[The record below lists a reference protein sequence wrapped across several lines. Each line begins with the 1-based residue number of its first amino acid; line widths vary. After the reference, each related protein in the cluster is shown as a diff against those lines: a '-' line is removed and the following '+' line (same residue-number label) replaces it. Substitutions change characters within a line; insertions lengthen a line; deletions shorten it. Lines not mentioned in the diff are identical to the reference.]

1 MRILKQKTNSF
12 SHGVILGFFCA
23 FFLVSCRNDKALESD
38 VKALEKVLTIHRFD
52 LEFEASNGSDLK
64 RLKEE
69 YPFFFPKQTPDSIW
83 EFKLKDSV
91 EKQIS
96 KEISRVFG
104 AFDETTSELSHLNA
118 HFKLLF
124 NSLKTGSNEALYLPK
139 VYTLSTLT
147 SGLDIQN
154 RVVVTDSMWLIA
166 LDHYLGPDHEYYKS
180 FPNYIKQDLDAK
192 YILTDFSAALVA
204 PFVTQG
210 SNGYFLDKM
219 VYEGKKVFLQTLVW
233 PHATAAQHLKYTEAQ
248 YQWAVENEAQVWR
261 YFLEREYLY
270 STDTALEYRFLFP
283 APFSKFQLALDRES
297 SPRIAQ
303 FIGFQMAKAYYEKH
317 DKNLLKLLEVSA
329 LDLLKEASYK
339 PKK

>member
-1 MRILKQKTNSF
+1 LF
-12 SHGVILGFFCA
+12 
-23 FFLVSCRNDKALESD
+23 SCRKDHRLESD
-38 VKALEKVLTIHRFD
+38 VKALEKVLEIDRFD
-52 LEFEASNGSDLK
+52 LEFGASDVSDLN
-64 RLKEE
+64 RLKDK
-69 YPFFFPKQTPDSIW
+69 YPFFFPQQTPDSIW

-104 AFDETTSELSHLNA
+104 EFTETASELSHLNA

-124 NSLKTGSNEALYLPK
+124 NSLKTESNQAFYLPK

-166 LDHYLGPDHEYYKS
+166 LDHYLGPDHEYYKT
-180 FPNYIKQDLDAK
+180 FPHYVKQDLDAR

-204 PFVTQG
+204 PLVALDN
-210 SNGYFLDKM
+210 NGYFLDKM
-219 VYEGKKVFLQTLVW
+219 VYEGKKVLLQSLVW
-233 PHATAAQHLKYTEAQ
+233 PHATEAQHLKYTEAQ

-270 STDTALEYRFLFP
+270 STDTDLEYRFLFP
-283 APFSKFQLALDRES
+283 APFSKFQLVLDRES
-297 SPRIAQ
+297 SPRIGQ
-303 FIGFQMAKAYYEKH
+303 FIGFQMVKAYYEKH

-329 LDLLKEASYK
+329 IDLLREASYK

>member
-1 MRILKQKTNSF
+1 M
-12 SHGVILGFFCA
+12 
-23 FFLVSCRNDKALESD
+23 
-38 VKALEKVLTIHRFD
+38 EKVLEIDRFD
-52 LEFEASNGSDLK
+52 LEFGASDVSDLN
-64 RLKEE
+64 RLKDK
-69 YPFFFPKQTPDSIW
+69 YPFFFPQQTPDSIW

-104 AFDETTSELSHLNA
+104 EFTETISELSHLNA

-124 NSLKTGSNEALYLPK
+124 NSLKTESNQAIYLPK

-166 LDHYLGPDHEYYKS
+166 LDHYLGPDHEYYKT
-180 FPNYIKQDLDAK
+180 FPHYVKQDLDAR

-204 PFVTQG
+204 PLVALDN
-210 SNGYFLDKM
+210 NGYFLDKM
-219 VYEGKKVFLQTLVW
+219 VYEGKKVLLQSLVW
-233 PHATAAQHLKYTEAQ
+233 PHATEAQHLKYTEAQ

-270 STDTALEYRFLFP
+270 STDTDLEYRFLFP
-283 APFSKFQLALDRES
+283 APFSKFQLVLDRES
-297 SPRIAQ
+297 SPRIGQ
-303 FIGFQMAKAYYEKH
+303 FIGFQMVKAYYEKH

-329 LDLLKEASYK
+329 IDLLREASYK

>member
-1 MRILKQKTNSF
+1 LF
-12 SHGVILGFFCA
+12 
-23 FFLVSCRNDKALESD
+23 SCRKDHRLESD
-38 VKALEKVLTIHRFD
+38 VKALEKVLEIDRFD
-52 LEFEASNGSDLK
+52 LEFGASDVSDLN
-64 RLKEE
+64 RLKDK
-69 YPFFFPKQTPDSIW
+69 YPFFFPQQTPDSIW

-104 AFDETTSELSHLNA
+104 EFTETTSELSHLNA

-124 NSLKTGSNEALYLPK
+124 NSLKTESNQAFYLPK

-166 LDHYLGPDHEYYKS
+166 LDHYLGPDHEYYKT
-180 FPNYIKQDLDAK
+180 FPHYVKQDLDAR

-204 PFVTQG
+204 PLVALDN
-210 SNGYFLDKM
+210 NGYFLDKM
-219 VYEGKKVFLQTLVW
+219 VYEGKKVLLQSLVW
-233 PHATAAQHLKYTEAQ
+233 PHATEAQHLKYTEAQ

-270 STDTALEYRFLFP
+270 STDTDLEYRFLFP
-283 APFSKFQLALDRES
+283 APFSKFQLVLDRES
-297 SPRIAQ
+297 SPRIGQ
-303 FIGFQMAKAYYEKH
+303 FIGFQMVKAYYEKH

-329 LDLLKEASYK
+329 IDLLREASYK

>member
-12 SHGVILGFFCA
+12 SYGVILGFICT
-23 FFLVSCRNDKALESD
+23 FFLFSCRKDHRLESD
-38 VKALEKVLTIHRFD
+38 VKALEKVLEIDRFD
-52 LEFEASNGSDLK
+52 LEFGASDASDLN
-64 RLKEE
+64 RLKDK
-69 YPFFFPKQTPDSIW
+69 YPFFFPQQTPDSIW

-104 AFDETTSELSHLNA
+104 EFTETTSELSHLNA

-124 NSLKTGSNEALYLPK
+124 NSLKTESNQAFYLPK

-166 LDHYLGPDHEYYKS
+166 LDHYLGPDHEYYKT
-180 FPNYIKQDLDAK
+180 FPHYVKQDLDAR

-204 PFVTQG
+204 PLVALDN
-210 SNGYFLDKM
+210 NGYFLDKM
-219 VYEGKKVFLQTLVW
+219 VYEGKKVLLQSLVW
-233 PHATAAQHLKYTEAQ
+233 PHATEAQHLKYTEAQ

-270 STDTALEYRFLFP
+270 STDTDLEYRFLFP
-283 APFSKFQLALDRES
+283 APFSKFQLVLDRES
-297 SPRIAQ
+297 SPRIGQ
-303 FIGFQMAKAYYEKH
+303 FIGFQMVKAYYEKH

-329 LDLLKEASYK
+329 IDLLREASYK